1 MGCDLRVVDADGQV
15 VQEGTALS
23 PQVTTMRKA
32 GGAWQAVTV
41 EAGSGGGLRLTDRV
55 PVGSPVG
62 AGSPGGTQRAYPLRV
77 RWQVPITC
85 RGTSHRRACGP
96 TATEQLDRGCDV
108 PTGKVKWFDAD
119 KGFGF
124 LANDDGGEVF
134 VHASALPAGV
144 TLKPGAK
151 VEFGVAE
158 GKRGLQ
164 ALSVRVLD
172 PIPSV
177 VKSTRK
183 PVEDMTVIIED
194 LIKLLD
200 DVSNGLRRGRYPD
213 KSHAGK
219 VATVLRAVA
228 DDLEA

>member
-1 MGCDLRVVDADGQV
+1 
-15 VQEGTALS
+15 
-23 PQVTTMRKA
+23 
-32 GGAWQAVTV
+32 
-41 EAGSGGGLRLTDRV
+41 
-55 PVGSPVG
+55 
-62 AGSPGGTQRAYPLRV
+62 
-77 RWQVPITC
+77 
-85 RGTSHRRACGP
+85 
-96 TATEQLDRGCDV
+96 V

-134 VHASALPAGV
+134 VHASALPAGI

-177 VKSTRK
+177 VKATRT
-183 PVEDMTVIIED
+183 PVEDMTVIVED
-194 LIKLLD
+194 LIRLLD
-200 DVSNGLRRGRYPD
+200 EVSNGLRRGRYPD

-228 DDLEA
+228 DDLEV